1 MAGPL
6 EELVKRIQ
14 RRAERFKEEHAL
26 AEVEVSIE
34 LVDGSLHR
42 LKTLSA
48 EPGFGFV
55 SFCPHC
61 EEGDPREIVVPLGAV
76 REIRI
81 GAPGPEQ
88 ALGFVGSDSP
98 GSGSEGV

>member
-6 EELVKRIQ
+6 EELVKRIL
-14 RRAERFKEEHAL
+14 RRVDEFKEEHAL
-26 AEVEVSIE
+26 TEVEVSIE
-34 LVDGSLHR
+34 LADGSLHR

-61 EEGDPREIVVPLGAV
+61 ADGEDPQEVIVPLGVV

-88 ALGFVGSDSP
+88 AFGF
-98 GSGSEGV
+98 SGSVPTGD